1 MIIKQ
6 VKQCTLKKVVTLK
19 TLWSG
24 LIEFINQMKRV
35 WLIVAVFVRLVYVL
49 LKKITPNVFG
59 LCVVA
64 LSRNL
69 KLTTT
74 LDRAITQNPCYVPL
88 NLEI

>member
-1 MIIKQ
+1 M
-6 VKQCTLKKVVTLK
+6 TA
-19 TLWSG
+19 
-24 LIEFINQMKRV
+24 N
-35 WLIVAVFVRLVYVL
+35 VL
-49 LKKITPNVFG
+49 G

-88 NLEI
+88 LFEDESRNKEDIKGTRQT

>member
-1 MIIKQ
+1 MEVSSI
-6 VKQCTLKKVVTLK
+6 
-19 TLWSG
+19 
-24 LIEFINQMKRV
+24 
-35 WLIVAVFVRLVYVL
+35 AH
-49 LKKITPNVFG
+49 NVSG

-88 NLEI
+88 NYQSDDRI

>member
-1 MIIKQ
+1 M
-6 VKQCTLKKVVTLK
+6 
-19 TLWSG
+19 
-24 LIEFINQMKRV
+24 
-35 WLIVAVFVRLVYVL
+35 
-49 LKKITPNVFG
+49 KKIALGVMEQGWLVGIFSIAANVSG

-88 NLEI
+88 NLELYGLL

>member
-1 MIIKQ
+1 MKCLNIMIDLSKHCQ
-6 VKQCTLKKVVTLK
+6 
-19 TLWSG
+19 SNG
-24 LIEFINQMKRV
+24 M
-35 WLIVAVFVRLVYVL
+35 VAIAANVL
-49 LKKITPNVFG
+49 G

-88 NLEI
+88 NLEQCIIFQ

>member
-1 MIIKQ
+1 MLKLYQTMKIIKTQ
-6 VKQCTLKKVVTLK
+6 NKNN
-19 TLWSG
+19 
-24 LIEFINQMKRV
+24 I
-35 WLIVAVFVRLVYVL
+35 AH
-49 LKKITPNVFG
+49 NVSG

-88 NLEI
+88 NLEKW

>member
-1 MIIKQ
+1 MEQETKM
-6 VKQCTLKKVVTLK
+6 V
-19 TLWSG
+19 
-24 LIEFINQMKRV
+24 FIAFASMTNYSNWKCQIA
-35 WLIVAVFVRLVYVL
+35 LAA
-49 LKKITPNVFG
+49 NVSG

-88 NLEI
+88 NYQYENRF